1 MADRYAPSHTEEPVR
16 AKKRGKTPAWRL
28 IIQDILLTGL
38 VLCIFALFHHVFPRM
53 GIAMGEPRK
62 PTSAALAPS

>member
-38 VLCIFALFHHVFPRM
+38 VLCIFALFHHPAH
-53 GIAMGEPRK
+53 GHSEG
-62 PTSAALAPS
+62 